1 MKKVL
6 LVIAFF
12 YSFLANAQKMIQFSD
27 PQPSGSSS
35 TSVCDESCFGRYKDA
50 NSGATYVIDEKGIS
64 IETIVISFVTRA
76 QIRESS
82 KLRISGNYLHGIKG
96 KDSVICVEDGDRVYY
111 GVPQQMVIIG
121 SGSANSL
128 NRVDAKKYIIN
139 FHEGSYFEP
148 SLLTFDTKGI
158 KIVHADM
165 SYTPIFSRYLQ
176 VATITRYGE
185 NVAVIA
191 PTKEQWTGLETILFT
206 ADPII
211 YLKEII

>member
-12 YSFLANAQKMIQFSD
+12 YSFLANAKKMIQFSD

-111 GVPQQMVIIG
+111 GLPQQMVIIG
-121 SGSANSL
+121 SGNANSL
-128 NRVDAKKYIIN
+128 NRIDAKKYIIN

-165 SYTPIFSRYLQ
+165 TYTPIFSRYLQ

-191 PTKEQWTGLETILFT
+191 PTQEQWIGLETILFT
-206 ADPII
+206 TDPII
-211 YLKEII
+211 YLKEKI